1 MNLNELLKKLQFIV
15 GDSKLANEVLSK
27 YIDPHLLG
35 FDEANLEVD
44 KLTLEIA
51 KELLSFF
58 RGNLK
63 SLVEIDEK
71 KVQWIV
77 KDSGLATEISP
88 FEKWKK
94 LSEDLIKTIT
104 EKNPIRIKEE

>member
-44 KLTLEIA
+44 KLSLEIA
-51 KELLSFF
+51 
-58 RGNLK
+58 
-63 SLVEIDEK
+63 
-71 KVQWIV
+71 
-77 KDSGLATEISP
+77 
-88 FEKWKK
+88 
-94 LSEDLIKTIT
+94 
-104 EKNPIRIKEE
+104 